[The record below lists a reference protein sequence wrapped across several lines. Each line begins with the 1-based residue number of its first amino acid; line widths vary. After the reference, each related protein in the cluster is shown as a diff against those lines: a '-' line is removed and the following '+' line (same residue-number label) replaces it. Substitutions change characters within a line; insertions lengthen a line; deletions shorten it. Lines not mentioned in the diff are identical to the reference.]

1 MAFIIASV
9 LIIGF
14 LVLLFWVTKHKT
26 NSLIKE
32 SATKWIATIL
42 VFYTVIG
49 GLLLPVPRL
58 DIINET
64 VRNLYYHVPMWFC
77 MIFLFFLSFLNSI
90 HYLSSGNLKFD
101 VFSASLTK
109 VGIVFS
115 VLGMLTGM
123 EWAKYSWGAAWSND
137 PKQLG
142 TAICMLIYFSYLVLR
157 NGVKDEEKKAKLSSV
172 YNIFAFCMMIPLLW
186 ILPRMVDS
194 LHPGNGGNP
203 GFNTYDLDRNMRMVF
218 YPAVIGWICFGL
230 WLTKIHVRLQLIRF
244 REDGFIF
251 DFEKQ

>member
-1 MAFIIASV
+1 MVIASV
-9 LIIGF
+9 VITVVLIGF
-14 LVLLFWVTKHKT
+14 LIVLFWLTKHKDKYLV
-26 NSLIKE
+26 SE
-32 SATKWIATIL
+32 PYTKWAAVIL
-42 VFYTVIG
+42 TGFAVIG
-49 GLLLPVPRL
+49 GLLLNVPRL

-64 VRNLYYHVPMWFC
+64 IRNLFFHVPMWFT

-90 HYLSSGNLKFD
+90 HYLASGNLRFD
-101 VFSASLTK
+101 AYSASLTK

-142 TAICMLIYFSYLVLR
+142 TAICMLIYFAYLVLR
-157 NGVKDEEKKAKLSSV
+157 GGMKDEEKRARLSSV

-203 GFNTYDLDRNMRMVF
+203 GFNTYDLDSNMRLIF
-218 YPAVIGWICFGL
+218 YPAVIGWICLGL
-230 WLTKIHVRLQLIRF
+230 WISKIHIRIQLEQYR
-244 REDGFIF
+244 REGFTF
-251 DFEKQ
+251 